1 MATFGDYGD
10 KMVMLFMVVMVVVV
24 VVVVAVAVAVAVVV
38 VVVVVVVVLV
48 VVVAVVV
55 LVALVVAV
63 VVLVVL
69 VAVVAAVAHDKTMV
83 MISITPMHTPPSRGG
98 QMDKPS
104 CAAVSSC
111 CMYTNRSGLP
121 CQILTA
127 QFYIVVGRPLRTGL
141 RREHALFGSGFCVL
155 KCSASMQPRIGSSL
169 TKAGGGFRM
178 LTNAR

>member
-10 KMVMLFMVVMVVVV
+10 KMVLFMVVM
-24 VVVVAVAVAVAVVV
+24 VVVAVAVAVAVVV

-141 RREHALFGSGFCVL
+141 RREHDCWGYVPSVWLRILCVEVFSVDAAADRVEPH
-155 KCSASMQPRIGSSL
+155 KGWRGV
-169 TKAGGGFRM
+169 
-178 LTNAR
+178 